1 MSTQSLLCQ
10 NQTVSFAD
18 ISTCDGIISQWDWNF
33 GDGTP
38 AESYTIFKPAVT
50 HTFANPGPYTISLKV
65 STLVGTSVISDSTT
79 MDIVVKP
86 TPVAG
91 FATEAVCLGVKT
103 AFSDTTQTNGATM
116 LYYRWEFGDEGFAD
130 TSNLKN
136 PDYLYSGC
144 RNLHTGTDCEK
155 RVRMCRYRYFGP
167 DSEWFAG
174 CRLCQQPCLCRTEN
188 VFL

>member
-1 MSTQSLLCQ
+1 
-10 NQTVSFAD
+10 
-18 ISTCDGIISQWDWNF
+18 
-33 GDGTP
+33 
-38 AESYTIFKPAVT
+38 
-50 HTFANPGPYTISLKV
+50 
-65 STLVGTSVISDSTT
+65 VGTSVISDSTT

-103 AFSDTTQTNGATM
+103 EFSDTTQTNGATM

-136 PDYLYSGC
+136 PDYLYSVA
-144 RNLHTGTDCEK
+144 GTYTPELIVK
-155 RVRMCRYRYFGP
+155 NEFRMCRYRYFGP